1 MKIRNKISIF
11 LMVVI
16 CAFALVGCKHIQFD
30 VNGNNST
37 ENKGTEE
44 VNNNV
49 EDNDDEEHDDE
60 EHDDEEPKK
69 NTEPDSVNKENVEK
83 NNPDIN
89 NTGSDPSK
97 DTQSLTMKPSKNID
111 LSIYT
116 VNLDGEIEM
125 KVAAVAEEK
134 SITPQLIVDIVVES
148 LLDNSFNVGID
159 NVSTEDDTIIVSF
172 LSDQPPVS
180 YVGAGY
186 EAAILDAIAQSLTDN
201 LSSYNKVIY
210 RVEGSAYSS
219 GHIELDF
226 NEVYH
231 SK

>member
-11 LMVVI
+11 IMVVI
-16 CAFALVGCKHIQFD
+16 CTFALVACKHIEFD

-49 EDNDDEEHDDE
+49 EAIDED
-60 EHDDEEPKK
+60 PTK
-69 NTEPDSVNKENVEK
+69 NTEPDSVDNAKVDKK
-83 NNPDIN
+83 NLGV
-89 NTGSDPSK
+89 TKASSDPASK
-97 DTQSLTMKPSKNID
+97 DTEALTMKPSQNID

-116 VNLDGEIEM
+116 VNLDGDIEM

-134 SITPQLIVDIVVES
+134 TITPQLIVDIVVES

-159 NVSTEDDTIIVSF
+159 NVSTEGDTIIVSF
-172 LSDQPPVS
+172 LNEQPPVS

-201 LSSYNKVIY
+201 LSSYKKVIY